1 MNGEQS
7 NNGNTQINHERASL
21 NSRVSRFRML
31 GKSKKVQWDGRRR
44 NRTI

>member
-1 MNGEQS
+1 MSIEQS
-7 NNGNTQINHERASL
+7 NNGNTQINHERACM
-21 NSRVSRFRML
+21 NTRISRFKML

>member
-1 MNGEQS
+1 MTGEQS
-7 NNGNTQINHERASL
+7 NNGNTQINNERNNL

>member
-31 GKSKKVQWDGRRR
+31 GQTKKVQWDGRRR